1 MIKNRTFF
9 LIAAN
14 VLLGTFILL
23 NLEDN
28 PSSDTDM
35 ASDLSE
41 MIANMNEITFKQPVR
56 GQEIILR
63 KNQMRW
69 HVTEPVSWPAEPVTL
84 ANLVSKLTH
93 LNPVFVC
100 AADELI
106 SKGEILQDYGFDK
119 NSSSLRLSSSKKT
132 LQFTLGDITRD
143 QNGRFLLIENSEGS
157 RIWRAPR
164 QIEEL
169 LNRPT
174 VDWAKLSFFD
184 APLYAIDELK
194 VVDYQTSQPG
204 LLTYLAKLKESW
216 EFSSPLKGP
225 ANDEEVSL
233 LLHQIVTEKL
243 SGFSD
248 IKPDQNFSKLF
259 DISIRAMGNLHTLT
273 LYQSLQ
279 DEVPELLAS
288 LSDRTQ
294 IFMVQPEFAEV
305 FENLSKKLREKRLF
319 ALGIDQVS
327 RVKIVEGNQSVTL
340 RKNESNSWVGLED
353 NGTNSISF
361 QAGLPLVVELI
372 HKLNAVEVEDFI
384 MFNPDKSALSMH
396 GLEKPNLRLEIDQ
409 KDTNRQI
416 LLISKS
422 NEQSSL
428 WNTYFTDQALIC
440 LVNTQWT
447 KILSTRAVDFK
458 KQELLPDQF
467 NFDRVVLKSLTEDKI
482 LHIFSY
488 ETDGEAYDRIKEFQA
503 DSFIELAYNKE
514 GVWVEGDWLPW
525 KYSIVFESNDEKG
538 IKAIIFNLTDR
549 FGATKWFAGSEELG
563 LVCNLPISVIDELSK
578 GLISKPLG
586 P

>member
-440 LVNTQWT
+440 LVNTQWN
-447 KILSTRAVDFK
+447 KILSTRAIDFK

-467 NFDRVVLKSLTEDKI
+467 LSDRVVLKSLSENKI
-482 LHIFSY
+482 LHTFSY
-488 ETDGEAYDRIKEFQA
+488 ESDGEAYDRIKEFQA
-503 DSFIELAYNKE
+503 DSFIELNYNDE

-525 KYSIVFESNDEKG
+525 KYSICFESNEG
-538 IKAIIFNLTDR
+538 NEIKSIIFNLTDR
-549 FGATKWFAGSEELG
+549 YGATKWFAGSEELG

-578 GLISKPLG
+578 GLIAKPLG

>member
-84 ANLVSKLTH
+84 ANLASKLTH

-503 DSFIELAYNKE
+503 DSFIELKYNDE

-525 KYSIVFESNDEKG
+525 KYSFCFESNDENE
-538 IKAIIFNLTDR
+538 IKSIIFNLTDR
-549 FGATKWFAGSEELG
+549 YGATKWFAGSEELG

-578 GLISKPLG
+578 GLIAKPLG